1 MHILAIL
8 FVLSGLALALGVIG
22 VMLIGHSQ
30 RIITALLGDAS
41 GGGRSVTL
49 VTSQPK
55 SARSRRVQPA
65 SAVTIRARRPH
76 PLAA

>member
-8 FVLSGLALALGVIG
+8 FVLSALVLTFGVIA
-22 VMLIGHSQ
+22 VMLMGHSQ

-41 GGGRSVTL
+41 RGVPSMTF
-49 VTSQPK
+49 QPK
-55 SARSRRVQPA
+55 SARSRRVQPV
-65 SAVTIRARRPH
+65 SAAAIRALRPH